1 MRRIAIA
8 FVLCGALSGAAKA
21 DLLDGLIF
29 GIKCA
34 GADDTQECKARSKRD
49 ADESRE
55 RLRQSAGAADSTGPS
70 GPTSN
75 RGERADQC
83 HTVKA
88 SGNADIDVAYVR
100 GKSRFGFMTLDEKK
114 HQTKGGYMRIDD
126 DFKHTAVRGT
136 LYDMWDRVSIKP
148 PGGQRQWF
156 YAGLRLM
163 KAERSTELEA
173 RYCVKPSQL
182 GMTAYLNRTFAG
194 LVKRGK

>member
-8 FVLCGALSGAAKA
+8 FVLCSALSGAAKA

-34 GADDTQECKARSKRD
+34 GADDTEECEARSKRE

-55 RLRQSAGAADSTGPS
+55 RLRQSAGAPDSTGPS
-70 GPTSN
+70 ALSSN

-88 SGNADIDVAYVR
+88 SRNADIDVAYVR

-173 RYCVKPSQL
+173 RYCVKRSQL
-182 GMTAYLNRTFAG
+182 GITACLNRTLAG
-194 LVKRGK
+194 LLKRGK

>member
-8 FVLCGALSGAAKA
+8 FVLCSALSGAAKA

-34 GADDTQECKARSKRD
+34 GADDTEECEARSKRE
-49 ADESRE
+49 ADEPE
-55 RLRQSAGAADSTGPS
+55 RLRQSAGAPTLQAHLGPS
-70 GPTSN
+70 SN

-88 SGNADIDVAYVR
+88 SGNADIDVAYAR

-148 PGGQRQWF
+148 PGTTPMVLCRSAANEGRAQHRIGSEILRQTLA
-156 YAGLRLM
+156 AGDDCL
-163 KAERSTELEA
+163 
-173 RYCVKPSQL
+173 
-182 GMTAYLNRTFAG
+182 LNRTFAG